1 MPQSLA
7 TTQTAAWREGGRA
20 LKATKAILDTFKDEH
35 GFFNT
40 FDGKVYFEGDVVPIY
55 HYDSGTAYNG
65 TVVKL
70 IKPGFAGLVKIKNA
84 FTGGDIVI
92 TEHDIRITEDQ
103 IDCWVQQPI
112 PPDPSCYIIAPEPVA
127 WRWHFAMTEIVKSEM
142 VRNHSNVGVDD
153 EGDEF
158 RMEA

>member
-1 MPQSLA
+1 MKP
-7 TTQTAAWREGGRA
+7 T
-20 LKATKAILDTFKDEH
+20 KATLETLKLEH

-40 FDGKVYFEGDVVPIY
+40 FDGKVYFEGDVVPIF

-70 IKPGFAGLVKIKNA
+70 IKPGFAGLVQIKKEL
-84 FTGGDIVI
+84 TGGKIVI
-92 TEHDIRITEDQ
+92 TEYNLQ
-103 IDCWVQQPI
+103 ILEEEIERWIQQPI
-112 PPDPSCYIIAPEPVA
+112 LPDPSCYIIAPEPVA
-127 WRWHFAMTEIVKSEM
+127 WRWHFAMNEILKSEM
-142 VRNHSNVGVDD
+142 VRNNTNVGVDD

>member
-1 MPQSLA
+1 M
-7 TTQTAAWREGGRA
+7 
-20 LKATKAILDTFKDEH
+20 KATKAVLDTLRLEH

-40 FDGKVYFEGDVVPIY
+40 FDGKVYFEGDNVPIF

-70 IKPGFAGLVKIKNA
+70 IKPGFAGLVQIKPSLTN
-84 FTGGDIVI
+84 GDLVI
-92 TEHDIRITEDQ
+92 TEHDIRMDEDQ
-103 IDCWVQQPI
+103 IERWIQPPI
-112 PPDPSCYIIAPEPVA
+112 APDPSVYIIAPEPVA
-127 WRWHFAMTEIVKSEM
+127 WRWHFAMNEILKSEM
-142 VRNHSNVGVDD
+142 VRTNSNIGVDD